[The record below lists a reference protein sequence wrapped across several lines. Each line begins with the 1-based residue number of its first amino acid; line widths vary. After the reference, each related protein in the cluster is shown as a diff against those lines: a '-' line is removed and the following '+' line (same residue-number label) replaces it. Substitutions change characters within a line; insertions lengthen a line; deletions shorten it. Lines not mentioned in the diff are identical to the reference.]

1 MTDITLISHSGNRAL
16 DTFERTI
23 EAIDPSLVEPVVEI
37 LVKNR
42 FGESRWNRVFRI
54 GDRHFFGGSFE
65 QFLRDVEIDGTTVRF
80 DGEVPHLDIDGC
92 HQPPLV
98 VTEDSIFVGTSM
110 SRPLVVL
117 LHGRPALVP
126 TSLGEMRWATNRRS
140 GSMLE
145 LPVRLTVEPL
155 PEGTEGVIV
164 HDPDVADLIGF
175 AKESAEFSRQRL
187 RELSTRMWE
196 VADRIVRRAEGE
208 TDHESVRHLY
218 LHAPMSDLT
227 RHSENLT
234 IAEAITGDWG

>member
-23 EAIDPSLVEPVVEI
+23 ETIDPSLVEPVVEI
-37 LVKNR
+37 LVEDR
-42 FGESRWNRVFRI
+42 FGESRWDRIFRI
-54 GDRHFFGGSFE
+54 GDMHFRGGTFE
-65 QFLRDVEIDGTTVRF
+65 QFLSDVEIDGTTVRF
-80 DGEVPHLDIDGC
+80 DGEVPHLDTGGC
-92 HQPPLV
+92 HQAPIR

-126 TSLGEMRWATNRRS
+126 TSPGEMRWATNHRP

-164 HDPDVADLIGF
+164 HDPDAADLIGF
-175 AKESAEFSRQRL
+175 TRESMQFSRQRL

-208 TDHESVRHLY
+208 GHESVRHLH

-234 IAEAITGDWG
+234 IAETIIRDWG

>member
-23 EAIDPSLVEPVVEI
+23 ETIDPSLVEPVVEI
-37 LVKNR
+37 LVEDR
-42 FGESRWNRVFRI
+42 FGESRWDRIFRI
-54 GDRHFFGGSFE
+54 GDMHFRGGTFE

-80 DGEVPHLDIDGC
+80 DGEVPHLDTGSCRQAPIR
-92 HQPPLV
+92 
-98 VTEDSIFVGTSM
+98 VTEDSIFVGTPM

-126 TSLGEMRWATNRRS
+126 ASPGETRWATNRRP

-145 LPVRLTVEPL
+145 LPVRLAVEPL

-164 HDPDVADLIGF
+164 HDPDAADLIGF
-175 AKESAEFSRQRL
+175 TRESMQFSRQRL

-196 VADRIVRRAEGE
+196 VADRIACRAEGE
-208 TDHESVRHLY
+208 GHESVRH

-234 IAEAITGDWG
+234 IAEAIIRDWG